1 MTVVVPSRIH
11 GVIRRLA
18 LLTAAAGLALTA
30 GCQRGSPGHAAA
42 PSHPPAM
49 TVVQVQPESVTL
61 TTDWLATLDG
71 YVNAEVRPQV
81 TGYLVKRLYREGA
94 RVKKG
99 DVLFEIDPRPFD
111 AVLAQA
117 KAKLAESQA
126 QLSKA
131 DRDVARDT
139 PLAEQHAIAQ
149 SQLDDDREARA
160 AAAATVQSAQ
170 AAVDA
175 AALNVSFTKVTSLID
190 GVAAIASAQIGD
202 LVGPTTVLTTVSQ
215 VNPIKAYFPLSE
227 REYLPLASRLNRGT
241 PGRLWNNDDGLTLIL
256 VDGSVY
262 PRRGRFLAA
271 DRSIDASTS
280 TIRVSAEFPNPDD
293 TLRPGQFARVRAATR
308 VITGALLVPQR
319 AVTELQGLYRVRV
332 VGSDHKVQRR
342 TVTVGDRVGSRWIV
356 PSGLSAGE
364 TVVVE
369 GPDVPDGTAVTTA
382 PYAPSVAER

>member
-1 MTVVVPSRIH
+1 MTVVVPPRIH
-11 GVIRRLA
+11 GVIHRLA
-18 LLTAAAGLALTA
+18 LFTAVAGFALTAA
-30 GCQRGSPGHAAA
+30 CQRGSPGRAAA
-42 PSHPPAM
+42 PSHPPTM

-81 TGYLVKRLYREGA
+81 TGYLVKRLYREGS

-117 KAKLAESQA
+117 KAKLGESQA

-215 VNPIKAYFPLSE
+215 VDPIKAYFPLSE
-227 REYLPLASRLNRGT
+227 RNICRSR
-241 PGRLWNNDDGLTLIL
+241 
-256 VDGSVY
+256 
-262 PRRGRFLAA
+262 A
-271 DRSIDASTS
+271 AST
-280 TIRVSAEFPNPDD
+280 A
-293 TLRPGQFARVRAATR
+293 ARRAGSGTTT
-308 VITGALLVPQR
+308 TG
-319 AVTELQGLYRVRV
+319 
-332 VGSDHKVQRR
+332 
-342 TVTVGDRVGSRWIV
+342 
-356 PSGLSAGE
+356 
-364 TVVVE
+364 
-369 GPDVPDGTAVTTA
+369 
-382 PYAPSVAER
+382 